1 MRAITRITIALLLL
15 GWLATAIDLPRDKP
29 SHQKHVL
36 IAWRRTSTGWEQT
49 GAWATNS
56 SANQQ
61 RLNPLFVAL
70 EEFLICTFALVA
82 LRPQRSGK
90 HSRYEAHAS

>member
-1 MRAITRITIALLLL
+1 MRAITQITIALFLL

-29 SHQKHVL
+29 THQHRTL

-49 GAWATNS
+49 GAWASNS
-56 SANQQ
+56 SAHQQ

-70 EEFLICTFALVA
+70 EEILICTFALVA
-82 LRPQRSGK
+82 LRPERMK
-90 HSRYEAHAS
+90 NSRYEAPAS